1 MNEKLKNDLL
11 NILNKLKISNGLY
24 YLEEE
29 FSIIVEIYDHI
40 IEILNTELA
49 NYNWLELHKCILCSY
64 SDIINNMKQ
73 SNIIDNN
80 LSNHLK
86 ELSFFIEL
94 NLIKKYEG
102 IDKIDEKSYNYL
114 FSIAQFLYILSEARS
129 IINFTKKF
137 RGNNIK
143 GFYYLDVDINRINPI
158 EFKLSDDYSHLIDSK
173 INTYYEHAVQ
183 MKYDDSKDL
192 FENMG
197 LKKEIE
203 NELGIDYFYLVTILN
218 CLYNMSFQ
226 KKSGYII
233 EITYDELIF
242 KIMDHYKENKNKN
255 KEYIDKIERI
265 IDFTILNTNEITNE
279 KGNIKDYLS
288 IDNNRLRKNRFDIKP
303 IIKGKDNK
311 LIFSTES
318 LLIASNKW
326 LNSIEYF
333 NFPYED
339 DNLKKSKELLKI
351 KKEQYENNFT
361 DDIANILIEKGY
373 QIIKEV
379 DFYKVLGDDN
389 LKYLGDY
396 DIIAIN
402 NSKNIILLIEAKF
415 IVPSLDI
422 SHLISKQ
429 KEYYGLE
436 DEILDTD
443 INTTKSLNSHDKKHQ
458 RRVNYFKSNY
468 KDLLPKLNISIDN
481 NNEYRIISYMVFN
494 RYFKPM
500 FKKLEFEVLS
510 FNELKK
516 LLDNNNI

>member
-40 IEILNTELA
+40 IEILNTELEK
-49 NYNWLELHKCILCSY
+49 YNWLELHKCILYSY
-64 SDIINNMKQ
+64 SDIINDMKQ
-73 SNIIDNN
+73 SNLINNYLSNN
-80 LSNHLK
+80 LK
-86 ELSFFIEL
+86 KLSFFIEL

-102 IDKIDEKSYNYL
+102 TYKIDEESYKYL
-114 FSIAQFLYILSEARS
+114 FDIVQFLYTLSEARS
-129 IINFTKKF
+129 IINFTRKF

-183 MKYDDSKDL
+183 MKYDDSKEL
-192 FENMG
+192 FENIG

-203 NELGIDYFYLVTILN
+203 NELGIDYFLLMTILN
-218 CLYNMSFQ
+218 CLDNMSFQ
-226 KKSGYII
+226 RKSNYII
-233 EITYDELIF
+233 EITYDELIL
-242 KIMDHYKENKNKN
+242 KIMDHYRGNKN

-279 KGNIKDYLS
+279 KGKIKDYLS
-288 IDNNRLRKNRFDIKP
+288 IDNNRLRKNRFDIRP

-339 DNLKKSKELLKI
+339 DNLKESKKLLEI
-351 KKEQYENNFT
+351 KKKQYEDNFT
-361 DDIANILIEKGY
+361 NDIENILIEKGY
-373 QIIKEV
+373 QIRKEV
-379 DFYKVLGDDN
+379 YFDKVLGDSN
-389 LKYLGDY
+389 LEYLGDY

-402 NSKNIILLIEAKF
+402 NSKKIILLIEAKF
-415 IVPSLDI
+415 IVPSVDI

-436 DEILDTD
+436 DEILYTD
-443 INTTKSLNSHDKKHQ
+443 INTTNPLNSHDKKQQ
-458 RRVNYFKSNY
+458 RRINYFKSNY
-468 KDLLPKLNISIDN
+468 KDLLPKLNIAIDN
-481 NNEYRIISYMVFN
+481 NNEYRIISYMIFN